1 MAKRLVYVLSALC
14 IFLALGLVGTL
25 VYFVP
30 LATNQKNSSQ
40 PEPTAFVITL
50 PTPTL
55 ATPTP
60 TPTPTVSPTS
70 PESSPTLTFPPIGES
85 ISITSASLKAPTN
98 TIHGWVGVIA
108 SSRSGLRVQLSSII
122 ISYSGTNVCTVPINQ
137 VVTNYQTN
145 LSCYF
150 TPNSTVPAGY
160 YYTITLVT
168 EAGNKFSISEVF
180 AQQQ

>member
-40 PEPTAFVITL
+40 PEPTANVITL

-55 ATPTP
+55 ATPITTP
-60 TPTPTVSPTS
+60 TPTASPTV
-70 PESSPTLTFPPIGES
+70 PESSPTLSFPPIRES
-85 ISITSASLKAPTN
+85 ISITSVSLKAPTN
-98 TIHGWVGVIA
+98 TAYGWVGVIA
-108 SSRSGLRVQLSSII
+108 SSNSGLRVQLSSVI
-122 ISYSGTNVCTVPINQ
+122 ISYSGTNVCTVPTNQ
-137 VVTNYQTN
+137 VVTAYQTN
-145 LSCYF
+145 ISLYF
-150 TPNSTVPAGY
+150 PQNSTVPAGY
-160 YYTITLVT
+160 YYIITLVT
-168 EAGNKFSISEVF
+168 EAGNKFSSPSVF

>member
-1 MAKRLVYVLSALC
+1 MAQRLVYVLSALC

-25 VYFVP
+25 VYFIP

-40 PEPTAFVITL
+40 PEST
-50 PTPTL
+50 

-60 TPTPTVSPTS
+60 TPTPTASPTA
-70 PESSPTLTFPPIGES
+70 PESSPTLSFPPIGES
-85 ISITSASLKAPTN
+85 ISVSSASLKAPTD

-108 SSRSGLRVQLSSII
+108 SSNTGLRVQLSSVI
-122 ISYSGTNVCTVPINQ
+122 ISYSGTNVCTIPTNQ
-137 VVTNYQTN
+137 VITNYPTN
-145 LSCYF
+145 ISLYF
-150 TPNSTVPAGY
+150 PPNSTVPAGY

-168 EAGNKFSISEVF
+168 EAGNTFSISSVF

>member
-1 MAKRLVYVLSALC
+1 MAKRLVYVLSAFC
-14 IFLALGLVGTL
+14 IFLVLALVGTL

-40 PEPTAFVITL
+40 PEPTAVVTAL

-55 ATPTP
+55 ATMTLTPMPTS
-60 TPTPTVSPTS
+60 SPTA
-70 PESSPTLTFPPIGES
+70 PESSPTLSFPPIGES

-98 TIHGWVGVIA
+98 TIYGWVGVIA
-108 SSRSGLRVQLSSII
+108 SSNTGLRVQLASVI
-122 ISYSGTNVCTVPINQ
+122 ISYSGTNVCTIPTNQ
-137 VVTNYQTN
+137 VVTNYPTN
-145 LSCYF
+145 LSLHF
-150 TPNSTVPAGY
+150 PPNSTVPAGY

-168 EAGNKFSISEVF
+168 EAGNKFSISPVF